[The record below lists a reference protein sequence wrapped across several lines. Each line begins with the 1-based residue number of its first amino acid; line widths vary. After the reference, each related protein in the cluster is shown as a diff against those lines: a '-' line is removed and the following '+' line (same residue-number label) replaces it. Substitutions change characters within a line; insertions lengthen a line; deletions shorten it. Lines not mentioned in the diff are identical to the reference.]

1 MSPVLPLQIA
11 NAALVCNLRPGGI
24 SISPRSPL
32 EPTRKTPSV
41 FLDFSRE
48 ICNSSKFLT
57 HQKAPPWAQGA
68 DSPYQGEMARRAN
81 GGRDAGA
88 KRLRGFG
95 CRKVRNTLI
104 FVTNPLRHFLRKCH
118 LPLPRGA
125 WQGEAVGAAA
135 NPYTM
140 QILNTRRKRLG
151 SRRRVRNGLD
161 GTSRRYVRRLLSAEP
176 VSSFPKH
183 KRFAGL
189 CFGGGL
195 DGTSRHYVR
204 RLLSSEP
211 VSSFPKHR
219 RFAGLCFGFQ
229 CCSSLS

>member
-1 MSPVLPLQIA
+1 
-11 NAALVCNLRPGGI
+11 
-24 SISPRSPL
+24 
-32 EPTRKTPSV
+32 
-41 FLDFSRE
+41 
-48 ICNSSKFLT
+48 
-57 HQKAPPWAQGA
+57 
-68 DSPYQGEMARRAN
+68 MAHRAKR
-81 GGRDAGA
+81 GRDAGA
-88 KRLRGFG
+88 KRLRGFE

-125 WQGEAVGAAA
+125 WQGEALGAAA

-151 SRRRVRNGLD
+151 RRRRVGNGLD
-161 GTSRRYVRRLLSAEP
+161 GTSRRYVRRLLSSEPVSSFPKHKRFAGLCFGGGRDGTSRRYVRRLLSSEP

-195 DGTSRHYVR
+195 DGTSRRYVR